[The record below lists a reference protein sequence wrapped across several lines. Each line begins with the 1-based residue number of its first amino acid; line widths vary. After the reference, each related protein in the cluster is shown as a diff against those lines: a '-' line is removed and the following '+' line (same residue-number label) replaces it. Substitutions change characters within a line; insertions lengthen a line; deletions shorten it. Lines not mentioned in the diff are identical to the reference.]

1 MPRKLLVQ
9 GWRFIH
15 HSYALVAQAHCL
27 SLRRYA
33 DIALRFEDLPF
44 PTSAWQPSRGIFLA
58 SDEEAIAALPPP
70 ETGFV
75 PDVTL
80 QFKGDFSPPAAGR
93 KFTFDT
99 PEVRA
104 LTPEARRGF
113 ASGAE
118 VPESVHVLTPS
129 RWTAQ
134 GYLRF
139 GIPAERVH
147 VVPHGVD
154 PRLLRPQ
161 EERRQRVRRELGLAN
176 AFVIMSVGAMT
187 GNKGIDLLLR
197 AFARVAEGAPD
208 ARLVLK
214 GADDLYASRQFLR
227 EMLDALPAAERA
239 LVTPRLAYI
248 GERFSAKQ
256 MAGFLHAADLYVAPY
271 LAEGFNLPVLE
282 AAACGVPVICTGGG
296 ATDDFTDPSFAWR
309 IRSQPIQMRTQWGGV
324 GDGLLPDLDHLTELL
339 RSALAQREQIR
350 AMGAA
355 GAGWIAQRFTW
366 DAVTDRL
373 VRELFPDARAGGE
386 LGSRPSP
393 G

>member
-1 MPRKLLVQ
+1 MPGKLLVQ

-27 SLRRYA
+27 SLRRHK
-33 DIALRFEDLPF
+33 DITLRFEDLPF
-44 PTSAWQPSRGIFLA
+44 PSAAWQPSRGIFFPE
-58 SDEEAIAALPPP
+58 DEEAIAALQPP
-70 ETGFV
+70 EAGFV

-80 QFKGDFSPPAAGR
+80 QFKGDFSPPPSGR

-113 ASGAE
+113 RSGAE

-129 RWTAQ
+129 HWTAQ

-161 EERRQRVRRELGLAN
+161 EEWRRRARREFGLAR
-176 AFVIMSVGAMT
+176 AFVIMSVGAMS

-197 AFARVAEGAPD
+197 AFARVAAGAPD

-214 GADDLYASRQFLR
+214 GADDLYRSRQLLR
-227 EMLDALPAAERA
+227 EILDALPAAERA
-239 LVTPRLAYI
+239 VVAPRLAYV
-248 GERFSAKQ
+248 GERFSARQ
-256 MAGFLHAADLYVAPY
+256 MAAFLHAADLYVAPY

-296 ATDDFTDPSFAWR
+296 STDDFTEASFAWR
-309 IRSQPIQMRTQWGGV
+309 IRSQPIPMRTQWGGM

-339 RSALAQREQIR
+339 RSALAQREQLR

-355 GAGWIAQRFTW
+355 GAAWIAQRFTW

-373 VRELFPDARAGGE
+373 VRELFPEAQPGGE